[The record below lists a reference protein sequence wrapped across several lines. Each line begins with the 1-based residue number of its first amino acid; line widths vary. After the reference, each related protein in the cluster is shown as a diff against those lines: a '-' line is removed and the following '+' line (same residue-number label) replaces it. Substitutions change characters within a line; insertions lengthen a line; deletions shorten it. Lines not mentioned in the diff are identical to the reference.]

1 MSEIFNQHEEC
12 EEPRVVL
19 IEGKPGMGKTTYCE
33 KVVFDWATGKH
44 ATGNCFTN
52 FVVVLFI
59 KCRDVDT
66 GLWGAIEDQLLPQGV
81 GEDQRE
87 RFFDFIRHNQSNV
100 LLVLDGLDEVS
111 EKKLPMFSE
120 IIQGRVLPNC
130 RVVATA
136 RHEAGVKVRKYC
148 DTLLEV
154 EGFTREDVETF
165 IRNYFKAQQNLAEQL
180 IKHLSGDYKLHEILT
195 NPLNT
200 ALLCL
205 VYEDLKG
212 VFPESRTK
220 LYMEIV
226 ECVLRRYRTKQQLP
240 ENGEDLVDLYE
251 SQLKH
256 LGSIALKGLLE
267 DNLDFDEK
275 ELGKHKAS
283 DLPGFGFLSVQP
295 GGSKLRPTRR
305 YGFLHKTFQ
314 EFFAAFYLSCQLIQ
328 KEISTNSIATDRKY
342 HHELKEVLLTFGML
356 AAQCEETAVNLLKSI
371 ATQLNQEREE
381 DLTVVFEC
389 VRECEKESK
398 NVDEKLATTL
408 SSSLQTETV
417 AISRVK

>member
-1 MSEIFNQHEEC
+1 MMSEIFNQHEEC

-19 IEGKPGMGKTTYCE
+19 IEGKPGMGKTTYCK
-33 KVVFDWATGKH
+33 KVVVDWATGKH

-52 FVVVLFI
+52 FVIVLLI
-59 KCRDVDT
+59 KCRDVES
-66 GLWGAIEDQLLPQGV
+66 GLWEAIEDQLLPREV

-87 RFFDFIRHNQSNV
+87 RFFDFIRQNQSNV

-154 EGFTREDVETF
+154 EGFTGEGGKTS
-165 IRNYFKAQQNLAEQL
+165 IRNYFRARPKLAEQL
-180 IKHLSGDYKLHEILT
+180 IQHLSNDDKLYEILK

-205 VYEDLKG
+205 VYEDLNG

-267 DNLDFDEK
+267 DNLDFDET
-275 ELGKHKAS
+275 ELGK
-283 DLPGFGFLSVQP
+283 
-295 GGSKLRPTRR
+295 T
-305 YGFLHKTFQ
+305 
-314 EFFAAFYLSCQLIQ
+314 
-328 KEISTNSIATDRKY
+328 
-342 HHELKEVLLTFGML
+342 
-356 AAQCEETAVNLLKSI
+356 
-371 ATQLNQEREE
+371 
-381 DLTVVFEC
+381 
-389 VRECEKESK
+389 
-398 NVDEKLATTL
+398 
-408 SSSLQTETV
+408 
-417 AISRVK
+417 